1 MECIEK
7 KDIAVKINLVTP
19 TEVKRFVWVASE
31 CRGDVDCLSKEI
43 TTTRNVSG
51 KSILGIFSLD
61 LSEPI
66 DVIFHDC
73 YGNESFFEK
82 LKEWEVKD

>member
-1 MECIEK
+1 MECIEN
-7 KDIAVKINLVTP
+7 KDITVKVKFITPTDVKI
-19 TEVKRFVWVASE
+19 FVWVTSE
-31 CRGDVDCLSKEI
+31 SKGEVDCIENN
-43 TTTRNVSG
+43 RNCNG
-51 KSILGIFSLD
+51 KSILGIFSLN